1 LYFCGKILLNM
12 PHKLN
17 TLRAVATVLCGIGAV
32 VSIFTVGTSVYLW
45 ANVQQLQNANPIV
58 NVQEKFSSAVF
69 SNAPEC
75 QSAAIKRK
83 ELQRIAAFSTYNTQ
97 LIDTYAVRAMQYMS
111 AESALALDRSTIL
124 DQADREFEQRAGDL
138 QKQYYSAVELATVE
152 YVSNYKSCKISVSLQ
167 SSPVNNSSLRLNSS
181 ISQHTTFSSSS
192 AESSLVMS
200 TVSSSSQKSSTAS
213 SVDSPLIPQYS
224 FLPMTASF
232 AMQTSK
238 ENVSYFTVTH
248 NSTTGVQFILEDTSN
263 TPFAFPSGVTH
274 EWYYNK
280 DVLRCTETLGS
291 LSDKSNRFI
300 LSCQSLK
307 PSITTE
313 LYARTTVTFA
323 NGYSAEYVSPKVM
336 VVVQENFDPK
346 FSAFTVNAKQSTNNS
361 NMSTVTIQGRVENF
375 IANRVSIKSGTNDTV
390 TIREDGSFEYSF
402 ETERTLTAKTTFLR
416 LYKDQQ
422 SQPVQSKVI
431 TYDSYGSEEEIRKN
445 YTVLHTDAC
454 GTGQHADVCAQYI
467 GYRLVGSTLIL
478 RMQLTGIDPYNAQE
492 KKYDFIGY
500 SIDKSTPNLAADLV
514 TQVIHS
520 SQNWNGRGNG
530 IVEHEIKNLPP
541 NSYTLA
547 VNIFAGRTTQYGIID
562 SQYTQPIISR
572 SIPITLVSPDPSKT
586 IQSIEIREEPY
597 GQTTYLYVTVTTNGS
612 ATITNYVNGK
622 SKLHSKPNDTTWVFR
637 YDAYEYIVNGTKA
650 CASAVF
656 HDGTLQT
663 QAVIYDQKTSCIYK

>member
-1 LYFCGKILLNM
+1 M
-12 PHKLN
+12 PHKHY
-17 TLRAVATVLCGIGAV
+17 TLRTIVTALCGIAAA
-32 VSIFTVGTSVYLW
+32 VSIFTVSTSVYLW

-83 ELQRIAAFSTYNTQ
+83 ELQRIAAFSVYNTG
-97 LIDTYAVRAMQYMS
+97 LIDAYALRAMQYMD
-111 AESALALDRSTIL
+111 AESSITSESTSILEAAEGEFEKRST
-124 DQADREFEQRAGDL
+124 EL
-138 QKQYYSAVELATVE
+138 QKQYYLAAEAATIE
-152 YVSNYKSCKISVSLQ
+152 YVSNYKSCKASMDVQSSVSLYST
-167 SSPVNNSSLRLNSS
+167 SSIRSSVNQDNSLSLSSAKSSLL
-181 ISQHTTFSSSS
+181 
-192 AESSLVMS
+192 MS
-200 TVSSSSQKSSTAS
+200 TVSSSSRQSSIAS
-213 SVDSPLIPQYS
+213 SIDSSVIPQYS

-232 AMQTSK
+232 AMQTLK

-248 NSTTGVQFILEDTSN
+248 NSTTGVQFILEDTSD

-291 LSDKSNRFI
+291 LSDKSNRFM

-307 PSITTE
+307 PSVTTE

-323 NGYSAEYVSPKVM
+323 NGYSAEYFSPKVM
-336 VVVQENFDPK
+336 VDVQPNFDPK

-361 NMSTVTIQGRVENF
+361 NMSSVTIQGKVENF

-390 TIREDGSFEYSF
+390 TIREDGSFVYTF

-454 GTGQHADVCAQYI
+454 GTGQYADVCAQYI

-586 IQSIEIREEPY
+586 IQSIELREEPY